1 MNRKII
7 QKDGFVFM
15 VPSKKKL
22 KKYDVYHDGVYLT
35 SFGAIRPNGQP
46 YEQYEDKI
54 SDYYSEYNHYD
65 DRRRANYRK
74 RHKHTNINSIFS
86 PAYWSWHYLW

>member
-7 QKDGFVFM
+7 EKDGFTFVAPA
-15 VPSKKKL
+15 VRKN
-22 KKYDVYHDGVYLT
+22 KKYSVYHDGIYLT
-35 SFGAIRPNGQP
+35 SFGQIRPTGEP

-54 SDYYSEYNHYD
+54 SDYYSLWNHFD

-74 RHKHTNINSIFS
+74 RHKHTNINSVFS
-86 PAYWSWHYLW
+86 PAFWSWHYLW